1 MPGMH
6 APFRL
11 QSDLARVVERGFAFA
26 LGVERGGLRPRRM
39 GWSRRSLPADLGPPD
54 VQSYTIVVSHEYVR
68 PLLIEL
74 MRSLPGQVAGI
85 LELGSRDAYRE
96 VDVFL
101 GPPIPVDVF
110 RATWDLFEPIFL
122 EDASLGVGVHC
133 PNPYLEIFLDPD
145 KRILVHVDQSAADW
159 VESVLA
165 KFDIEYRRDED
176 LQPVR
181 SESGLVVR
189 PILQLVP
196 GLMSDTD
203 HLLMELRAAWDLALD
218 EDPDSNLDARG
229 RDIGYTMWRGL
240 VFVDQEDPAG
250 RRYGNAHV
258 WGVATCRRDMQT
270 LIERHISSDHE
281 WEYRELLN
289 LDRVAVDD
297 RPAELDDVDVTLD
310 RPQLLMYN
318 VEVIGTAP
326 ERWGFVDE

>member
-1 MPGMH
+1 MPCMH

-26 LGVERGGLRPRRM
+26 LGVGGGGLRPRRV
-39 GWSRRSLPADLGPPD
+39 GWSRRSLPVDLGPPE
-54 VQSYTIVVSHEYVR
+54 VQSYTIVVSHEFVR
-68 PLLIEL
+68 PLLMEL
-74 MRSLPGQVAGI
+74 MRSLPRQVAGI

-101 GPPIPVDVF
+101 GPPIPAGLF
-110 RATWDLFEPIFL
+110 RGTWDLFEPIFL
-122 EDASLGVGVHC
+122 EDASFGVGFHC
-133 PNPYLEIFLDPD
+133 PDPYLEIFLDPD

-159 VESVLA
+159 VEGILA
-165 KFDIEYRRDED
+165 RFDVEYRREED
-176 LQPVR
+176 LQSVRPVAD
-181 SESGLVVR
+181 LAIR
-189 PILQLVP
+189 PILQPMP

-258 WGVATCRRDMQT
+258 WGVATCRRNMQK
-270 LIERHISSDHE
+270 LIERHISNDHE

-289 LDRVAVDD
+289 LDRVALDD
-297 RPAELDDVDVTLD
+297 RPAELDDVKVILD
-310 RPQLLMYN
+310 HPQLLLYN

-326 ERWGFVDE
+326 DRWDFVDD